1 MVRRRRLIY
10 RMKGF
15 GVRKCSGEHRE
26 IGGVPERVSGVP
38 EEVLGLMGHKGEH
51 HSPQGAVRP
60 PLGPLL
66 MRLRGLDP
74 LGQPHP
80 LEWGARHLGGGN
92 PRACAALGRR
102 PPTALAAGPPR
113 GNPRAPPSHLFPL
126 YIEGQR
132 EGSQHTFVPRCCPP
146 SPITSSSPAVLRRS
160 PAGVLLHHHHHAV
173 VLPVLHQPLLHP
185 LLDQEGGDVP
195 EPYV

>member
-1 MVRRRRLIY
+1 MFRGASGNRRITE
-10 RMKGF
+10 KGF
-15 GVRKCSGEHRE
+15 GGPGSGSGPNGPQRGDTTAL
-26 IGGVPERVSGVP
+26 IGLCAPPGPSPMAHGGLAPPRAAAPPG
-38 EEVLGLMGHKGEH
+38 LGGKA
-51 HSPQGAVRP
+51 PR
-60 PLGPLL
+60 
-66 MRLRGLDP
+66 
-74 LGQPHP
+74 
-80 LEWGARHLGGGN
+80 GGN

-146 SPITSSSPAVLRRS
+146 SPITSSSSRGAWRS
-160 PAGVLLHHHHHAV
+160 PAGILHHHHHHAV
-173 VLPVLHQPLLHP
+173 VLPVSPSTSPSP

-195 EPYV
+195 ELYV